1 MRNHEYDNLFK
12 YIREFHILLVSILV
26 CPHYI
31 SFLSCF
37 RVNHNDEN
45 ILHPLT
51 QRIQLVIVLA
61 IFLVVETLRP
71 LPILVDI
78 LLMWYRPNH
87 LAEYHNPKILI
98 ELILFL
104 KYLYEPPFQEVFR

>member
-37 RVNHNDEN
+37 HVNHNDEN
-45 ILHPLT
+45 ILHPLI

-78 LLMWYRPNH
+78 LLWYRPNH
-87 LAEYHNPKILI
+87 LAGHHTPKLLI
-98 ELILFL
+98 GLILFL